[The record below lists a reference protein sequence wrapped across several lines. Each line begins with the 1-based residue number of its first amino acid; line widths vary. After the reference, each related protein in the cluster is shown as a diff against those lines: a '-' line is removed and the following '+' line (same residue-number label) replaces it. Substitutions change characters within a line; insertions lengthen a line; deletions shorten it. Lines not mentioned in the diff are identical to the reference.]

1 MPAGDMAATI
11 ILAVVF
17 FLLGV
22 LVSWP
27 EDWAWYQEVLT
38 RMLFL
43 SVTGACIVYMF
54 AKRQ

>member
-1 MPAGDMAATI
+1 MGAGDIAAAI

-27 EDWAWYQEVLT
+27 EEWAWYQEVLT

-43 SVTGACIVYMF
+43 SVPSAIIAYMF
-54 AKRQ
+54 AKR